1 MSLILSQKLL
11 ALAYQQPNI
20 KPENVQALASLT
32 SQEIIVLIHLADDL
46 TAAEIAKAMRIKP
59 KSVANY
65 KDRIADKLYL
75 GGCRALRRFAIQ
87 HLEFLH
93 LLKQEVMK

>member
-1 MSLILSQKLL
+1 MSLIISQKLL
-11 ALAYQQPNI
+11 ALGAQHPAG
-20 KPENVQALASLT
+20 KPELIQSLAMLT
-32 SQEIIVLIHLADDL
+32 KQEIIVLIHLADDL

-87 HLEFLH
+87 QQEFLH
-93 LLKQEVMK
+93 LLKKEMIK